1 MIKSVTIKDFFSFK
15 GENKIDLNQGVNILL
30 GINGSGKTSFIN
42 AFRLL
47 YEGVCGVGFEKL
59 FQTEWGGFR
68 EVVNANTEVVPD
80 YIELTYEFD
89 NVKLKDISPKSPF
102 ETDVI
107 YNVIIRPLGD
117 TGYTLEEKLYAPV
130 ASDPKKAFVY
140 LDFKNERGTL
150 SVHRHDGKI
159 IREKFAGVTSG
170 QELILRQISD
180 PRRYLPS
187 HVIRMAISQMALYDT
202 FDTSSHSAIRDPA
215 ISNSELRLGHDGS
228 NLTALL
234 HNLATQDSF
243 SFDRIESQLSN
254 INRFFRGF
262 HFQPFGSR
270 IYLTLLERNMR
281 HGIGMKFISDGTLR
295 YIILLSIL
303 LNKQGGQLVGLD
315 EPEGRLHPDMIHSI
329 SEMIKSVSLNRQ
341 LIVATHS
348 PLLLND
354 FELEDILIF
363 EKNEEN
369 STIVKRYFEEDFSQ
383 YEGKLLPGQLWLNGE
398 IGGKR
403 W

>member
-202 FDTSSHSAIRDPA
+202 FDTSSHGAIRDPA

-234 HNLATQDSF
+234 HNLTTQDSF

>member
-130 ASDPKKAFVY
+130 ASDPKRAFVY

-150 SVHRHDGKI
+150 FVHRHDGRI

-215 ISNSELRLGHDGS
+215 ISNSELRLSHDGS

-234 HNLATQDSF
+234 HNLTTQDSF

>member
-1 MIKSVTIKDFFSFK
+1 MIKSVTIKNFFSFK
-15 GENKIDLNQGVNILL
+15 GENKIDLNSGVNILL

-47 YEGVCGVGFEKL
+47 YEGVCGIGFEKL

-68 EVVNANTEVVPD
+68 EVVNANTEEIPNC
-80 YIELTYEFD
+80 IELSYVFD
-89 NVKLKDISPKSPF
+89 FVKLKDITPKSPF
-102 ETDVI
+102 ETDVT
-107 YNVIIRPLGD
+107 YNVIISPLGE
-117 TGYTLEEKLYAPV
+117 TGYTLEERLSAPV
-130 ASDPKKAFVY
+130 ASDQRRTFVY
-140 LDFKNERGTL
+140 LNFKNERGTL

-159 IREKFAGVTSG
+159 IKEKFAGVTSG

-202 FDTSSHSAIRDPA
+202 FDTSSRSVIRDPA

-234 HNLATQDSF
+234 HNLTTQDSF
-243 SFDRIESQLSN
+243 SFDRIEGQLNN
-254 INRFFRGF
+254 INRFFKGF

-303 LNKQGGQLVGLD
+303 LNKHGGQFVGLD

-329 SEMIKSVSLNRQ
+329 AEMIKIVSHNRQ

-354 FELEDILIF
+354 FDLEDILIF

-369 STIVKRYFEEDFSQ
+369 STIVKRYSEEDFPQ
-383 YEGKLLPGQLWLNGE
+383 YEGTLLPGQLWLNGE

>member
-130 ASDPKKAFVY
+130 ASDPKRAFIY

-150 SVHRHDGKI
+150 SVHRHDGRI

-202 FDTSSHSAIRDPA
+202 FDTSSHSVIRDPA

-234 HNLATQDSF
+234 HNLTTQDSF

-303 LNKQGGQLVGLD
+303 LNKQGGQFVGLD

-369 STIVKRYFEEDFSQ
+369 STIVKRYFEEDFPQ
-383 YEGKLLPGQLWLNGE
+383 YEGELLPGQLWLNGE

>member
-130 ASDPKKAFVY
+130 ASDPKRAFVY

-150 SVHRHDGKI
+150 SVHRHDGRI

>member
-1 MIKSVTIKDFFSFK
+1 MIKSLTIKDFFSFR

-68 EVVNANTEVVPD
+68 EVVNACGENTPD
-80 YIELTYEFD
+80 CIVLKFVFD
-89 NVKLKDISPKSPF
+89 AEKLKEFSPKSPF
-102 ETDVI
+102 TSDVYYRI
-107 YNVIIRPLGD
+107 IIRPLGE
-117 TGYTLEEKLYAPV
+117 TSYSLEERLWTPDKRDRSQPFSFL
-130 ASDPKKAFVY
+130 KFEKG
-140 LDFKNERGTL
+140 RGVL
-150 SVHRHDGKI
+150 SVYHETGIKTER
-159 IREKFAGVTSG
+159 FAGDTSE
-170 QELILRQISD
+170 QELILRQLSD
-180 PRRYLPS
+180 PKRFLPS
-187 HVIRMAISQMALYDT
+187 QTIRNAIAQMALYET
-202 FDTSSHSAIRDPA
+202 FDTSSHSVVREPA
-215 ISNSELRLGHDGS
+215 TTNSDVRLSYNGA

-234 HNLATQDSF
+234 SNMSSDQVSF
-243 SFDRIESQLSN
+243 ERIESRLVD
-254 INRFFRGF
+254 INKFFKSF
-262 HFQPFGSR
+262 HFQLFGSR
-270 IYLTLLERNMR
+270 IYLTLLEKNLR
-281 HGIGMKFISDGTLR
+281 HEIGMRFISDGTLR

-303 LNKQGGQLVGLD
+303 LNKQGGRFVGLD

-329 SEMIKSVSLNRQ
+329 ADLIKSAAQNRQ

-354 FELEDILIF
+354 FELEDMLVF
-363 EKNEEN
+363 EKDEDN
-369 STIVKRYFEEDFSQ
+369 STIVKRYFEEDFPQ
-383 YEGKLLPGQLWLNGE
+383 YEGSLLPGQLWLNGE

>member
-1 MIKSVTIKDFFSFK
+1 MIKSVTIKNFFSFK
-15 GENKIDLNQGVNILL
+15 GENKIDINQGINILL

-47 YEGVCGVGFEKL
+47 YEGVCGIGFEKL
-59 FQTEWGGFR
+59 FQTEWGGFK
-68 EVVNANTEVVPD
+68 EVVNANTEEIPN
-80 YIELTYEFD
+80 YIELSYVF
-89 NVKLKDISPKSPF
+89 NFVKLKDITPKSPF
-102 ETDVI
+102 ETDVT
-107 YNVIIRPLGD
+107 YSVIVRPLGE
-117 TGYTLEEKLYAPV
+117 TGYTLEERLYAPV
-130 ASDPKKAFVY
+130 ASNPRRTFVY

-159 IREKFAGVTSG
+159 IRERFAGVTSG

-202 FDTSSHSAIRDPA
+202 FDTSSHSVIRDPA
-215 ISNSELRLGHDGS
+215 ISNSELRLNHDGS

-234 HNLATQDSF
+234 HNLTTQDSF
-243 SFDRIESQLSN
+243 SFDRIESQLNN
-254 INRFFRGF
+254 INRFFKGF

-303 LNKQGGQLVGLD
+303 LNKQGGQFVGLD

-329 SEMIKSVSLNRQ
+329 AEMIKMVSQNRQ

-369 STIVKRYFEEDFSQ
+369 STIVKRYSEEEFPQ
-383 YEGKLLPGQLWLNGE
+383 YEGTLLPGQLWLNGE